1 MNSDITSGTERGHL
15 ESESLAKKLAHL
27 TGITRACFLPEDYM
41 TCPKNAVNWK
51 GRRDSNSKMN
61 KTEYKYSVEIRNTG
75 YK

>member
-41 TCPKNAVNWK
+41 ICPKKKMQWTEK
-51 GRRDSNSKMN
+51 GG
-61 KTEYKYSVEIRNTG
+61 EIPILRWTKLNTSIL
-75 YK
+75 